1 MGNPYKTSW
10 VLNIKEAT
18 GFPTAREAQ
27 LEKGQHKDASGRTVS
42 RDEGCSLKQNW
53 ESGQSTSV
61 LSIHQVM
68 ALENGSL
75 LAGRTLQTLTAWR
88 YV

>member
-18 GFPTAREAQ
+18 GFPTEREAQ
-27 LEKGQHKDASGRTVS
+27 LEKGQHKNASGVEAKDGRFYLRKVLAKTNS
-42 RDEGCSLKQNW
+42 

-61 LSIHQVM
+61 LSIH
-68 ALENGSL
+68 
-75 LAGRTLQTLTAWR
+75 
-88 YV
+88 